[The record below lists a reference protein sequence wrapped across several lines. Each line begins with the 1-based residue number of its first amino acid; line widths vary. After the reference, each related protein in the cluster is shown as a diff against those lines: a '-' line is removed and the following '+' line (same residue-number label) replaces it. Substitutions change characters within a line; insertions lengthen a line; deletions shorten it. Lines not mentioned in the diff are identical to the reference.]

1 VLGFVS
7 GLVQTPGCALGHH
20 PGMPLLELV
29 LLRPPQRSSHRGIF
43 LASPMG
49 LPGCISTRIP
59 ELHDNAGI
67 HALFCLLNHAVE
79 QRQLILM
86 PLNLVSSRVRERHA
100 RWRRL
105 AATLVELVLAN
116 VWAPS
121 SIIIP
126 LLQLIFGI
134 LAFLG
139 HALVDDVQVAGFR
152 ERLHQRVEA
161 FAIP

>member
-1 VLGFVS
+1 
-7 GLVQTPGCALGHH
+7 
-20 PGMPLLELV
+20 MPLLELV

-43 LASPMG
+43 LASSMG

-134 LAFLG
+134 LLAKRGGMAIVGSRWRKLTRAG
-139 HALVDDVQVAGFR
+139 VHNTHAQS
-152 ERLHQRVEA
+152 
-161 FAIP
+161 AILCMMHHT